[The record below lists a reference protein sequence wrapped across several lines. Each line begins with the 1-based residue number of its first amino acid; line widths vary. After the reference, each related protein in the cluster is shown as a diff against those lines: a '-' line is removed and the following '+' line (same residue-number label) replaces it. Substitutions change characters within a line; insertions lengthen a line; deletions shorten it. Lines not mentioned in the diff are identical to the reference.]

1 MVFVTEGID
10 EYLNQEENVEF
21 LPMQCPACGNEDAK
35 LIQRLLQIP
44 YYDDF
49 HMISFFCKKC
59 GLRKTDFANIN
70 SKGHTRYEYFVENLE
85 DFTTKV
91 VRAENG
97 VVTIPEL
104 GVKIEPA
111 RNPQTWIRN
120 VEGILLDIKEKV
132 GYARDMAE
140 TEDQRKAAIERLK
153 LIDEALEGKVPFTI
167 IVEDVTGNSIII
179 PAKKEKLKIEILEG
193 SSE

>member
-1 MVFVTEGID
+1 MNEEDLV
-10 EYLNQEENVEF
+10 EYLSQEEKLEF
-21 LPMQCPACGNEDAK
+21 IPMTCPSCGNEEAQ

-70 SKGHTRYEYFVENLE
+70 SKGHTRYEYFVEDDV

-91 VRAENG
+91 VRAETG
-97 VVTIPEL
+97 IVEIPEL
-104 GVKIEPA
+104 GIKIEPGI
-111 RNPQTWIRN
+111 NPQTWIRN
-120 VEGILLDIKEKV
+120 VEGILLDIQEKV

-140 TEDQRKAAIERLK
+140 SEEQRIAAEERLS
-153 LIDEALEGKVPFTI
+153 LIDEALEGKLPITL
-167 IVEDVTGNSIII
+167 IVDDETGNSIII
-179 PAKKEKLKIEILEG
+179 PARREKLKVTYMKEN
-193 SSE
+193 